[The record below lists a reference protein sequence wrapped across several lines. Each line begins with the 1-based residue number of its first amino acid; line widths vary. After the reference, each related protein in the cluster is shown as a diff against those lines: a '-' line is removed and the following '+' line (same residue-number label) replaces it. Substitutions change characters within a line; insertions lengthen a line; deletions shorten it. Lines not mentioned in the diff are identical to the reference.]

1 MSGAH
6 HRRPARQA
14 RTPDRRAAR
23 LVSAGRRKKT
33 LASDVAVEKD
43 KELSAIQRI
52 WSTWADH
59 APELREMW
67 PEIKRRRLERK
78 MREQNAPHHRRPTG
92 QDWVE
97 GTTPELEKHPAV
109 AEARAAFPGQPC
121 PTAPSEAGRRPRRH
135 RGGRRVMLHYLGVFL
150 LGFSIGTLAMI
161 WA

>member
-1 MSGAH
+1 MSEHTIEGLQDKLERLIAE
-6 HRRPARQA
+6 
-14 RTPDRRAAR
+14 RRAWY
-23 LVSAGRRKKT
+23 RRGVDKKT

-78 MREQNAPHHRRPTG
+78 MREQNAPASPPAATG

-97 GTTPELEKHPAV
+97 GTPPGLEKHPAV
-109 AEARAAFPGQPC
+109 EAAREAFPGATVSHRPLQK
-121 PTAPSEAGRRPRRH
+121 AEDGLPSIEEDA
-135 RGGRRVMLHYLGVFL
+135 
-150 LGFSIGTLAMI
+150 A
-161 WA
+161 